1 MAAVASLPA
10 ETGRTRRDTDDDVGM
25 QAWSRWGWL
34 TMAVGMITFWGLV
47 IWAIAAVFRSS
58 RLVLVTP

>member
-1 MAAVASLPA
+1 
-10 ETGRTRRDTDDDVGM
+10 M